1 MSLGPKLQIPSSTFC
16 SLSKADREVVG
27 SIVGSQEHRS
37 SQWAKTQPASQFPS
51 RINQNTSCLLPH
63 AGFTTL
69 VSCTVD
75 LDCLCKLIVLPRTP

>member
-51 RINQNTSCLLPH
+51 RINRNTTGLLQH
-63 AGFTTL
+63 AGFCSPL
-69 VSCTVD
+69 YC
-75 LDCLCKLIVLPRTP
+75 RF